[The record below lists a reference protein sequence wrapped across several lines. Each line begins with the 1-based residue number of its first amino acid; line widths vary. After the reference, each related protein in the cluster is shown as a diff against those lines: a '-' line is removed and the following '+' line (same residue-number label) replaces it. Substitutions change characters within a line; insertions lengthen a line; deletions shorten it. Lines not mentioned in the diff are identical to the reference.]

1 MLARTP
7 QLRATFVA
15 GDPQAGYYN
24 DLRPFALG
32 LARDP
37 QEATEALVRLSA
49 DRTRANPVTI
59 AQLGL
64 AAWQQIET
72 AAAWRDVV
80 ARASEW
86 LASAMDEDGGIRYLF
101 PMAHTYSVE
110 APWLSA
116 MAQGEAAS
124 LLVRAAH
131 TLADPALEAAA
142 IRAGRALVD
151 PGMGLIAE
159 TPEGP
164 VLQEYPTQS
173 PSHVLNGWIFGLWGL
188 YDLAASSAQGDE
200 RFAAAFDAGIDAL
213 AARLELYR
221 ARPHWSRYDLF
232 PHPIKHV
239 ASPFYH
245 RLHIEQLLATDA
257 LAPRA
262 SIRQTAADWERGAR
276 SMTASGLA
284 LTRKVAFRLLRPRHT
299 LRRSSSR

>member
-1 MLARTP
+1 MMLARTP

-15 GDPQAGYYN
+15 DDPHAGYYN

-32 LARDP
+32 LAGDP
-37 QEATEALVRLSA
+37 QEAAEALARLSA

-59 AQLGL
+59 AQFGL

-72 AAAWRDVV
+72 DAAWRDIV

-86 LASAMDEDGGIRYLF
+86 LASAMDEDGGIRYGF
-101 PMAHTYSVE
+101 PMAHTYRVE

-124 LLVRAAH
+124 LLVRAAR
-131 TLADPALEAAA
+131 TLTEPALEAAA

-164 VLQEYPTQS
+164 VLQEYPTQP

-188 YDLAASSAQGDE
+188 YDLAASSAQNGE
-200 RFAAAFDAGIDAL
+200 RFATAFDAGIDAL
-213 AARLELYR
+213 AARLALYR
-221 ARPHWSRYDLF
+221 VRPHWSRYDLF

-262 SIRQTAADWERGAR
+262 SIRQTAADWERGAQ
-276 SMTASGLA
+276 SVPASGLA
-284 LTRKVAFRLLRPRHT
+284 LTRKVVFRLLRPR
-299 LRRSSSR
+299 RRSASR

>member
-1 MLARTP
+1 MMLARTP
-7 QLRATFVA
+7 QLRAAFVA
-15 GDPQAGYYN
+15 GDPHAGYYN

-37 QEATEALVRLSA
+37 REATEALTRLSA

-64 AAWQQIET
+64 AAWQQVEIE
-72 AAAWRDVV
+72 AQWRDVV
-80 ARASEW
+80 ARTSDW
-86 LASAMDEDGGIRYLF
+86 LVSAMDDDGGIPYQF
-101 PMAHTYSVE
+101 AMTHTYPVA

-124 LLVRAAH
+124 LLVRAAR

-142 IRAGRALVD
+142 ARAGQALVD
-151 PGMGLIAE
+151 PRMGLIAE

-164 VLQEYPTQS
+164 VLQEYPTQP

-188 YDLAASSAQGDE
+188 YDLAASLPRGGE
-200 RFAAAFDAGIDAL
+200 RFTGVFDAGVDAL
-213 AARLELYR
+213 AARLEHYR
-221 ARPHWSRYDLF
+221 VRPHWSRYDLF

-245 RLHIEQLLATDA
+245 RLHIEQLLATNA

-262 SIRQTAADWERGAR
+262 SIAQTAADWERGAQ
-276 SMTASGLA
+276 SSTSQGLA
-284 LTRKVAFRLLRPRHT
+284 LTRKVAFRLLRPRRTH
-299 LRRSSSR
+299 RRSSP